1 MVTYADLGLRRV
13 INAHNTLTMLGGS
26 IMPPPVRAAMDDAA
40 GQFVDM
46 TELAEAASQRAAALT
61 RNEDALIVGSASAG
75 LMLSSLAAMTGRDQR
90 LLWHVLEKGAG
101 VLDGRE
107 IIIQRAHRIPYDN
120 VLTLAGAQVVEVGN
134 AIQTFGW
141 ELEAAIGPRTAAIL
155 YVAGEHL
162 TEGALPLEEV
172 LGTAEAARVPVIVD
186 GAAQLPPRE
195 NLWRFTQAGAAVAL
209 FSGGKEIRGPQASG
223 LMVGR
228 RDFLDA
234 VRMHAVPWQRFGRV
248 AKVGKEETIGLL
260 TALELWLERDL
271 DADLQR
277 AEAMTAQWVR
287 AWSDIDGLHAARDWP
302 GEAGRPMPRVRLEW
316 PAGRFPPAR
325 VLADQLATGV
335 EPIVVFVAGAHAMW
349 LNAELVDDADV
360 QTVTRRVAEV
370 FTGSGSAGR

>member
-1 MVTYADLGLRRV
+1 MTYADLGLRRV
-13 INAHNTLTMLGGS
+13 INAHNTLTVLGGS
-26 IMPPPVRAAMDDAA
+26 IMPPAVRAAMNEAA

-46 TELAEAASQRAAALT
+46 TELAVAASQRAAALT
-61 RNEDALIVGSASAG
+61 RNEDALVVGSASAG
-75 LMLSSLAAMTGRDQR
+75 LMLSALAAMTGPDQR
-90 LLWHVLEKGAG
+90 LLWRVLEHGTG
-101 VLDGRE
+101 VLDRRE

-162 TEGALPLEEV
+162 TEGALPMEEV
-172 LGTAEAARVPVIVD
+172 LSTAQPAGVPVIVD

-195 NLWRFTQAGAAVAL
+195 NLWRFTQAGAAAAL

-234 VRMHAVPWQRFGRV
+234 VRMHAFPWQRFGRV

-271 DADLQR
+271 DADLR
-277 AEAMTAQWVR
+277 RVEAVTTEWVR
-287 AWSDIDGLHAARDWP
+287 AWSEIDGLAAVRDWP

-316 PAGRFPPAR
+316 PAGRFPPAQ
-325 VLADQLATGV
+325 VIADQLAGGA
-335 EPIVVFVAGAHAMW
+335 EPIVVFVADPHAIW
-349 LNAELVDDADV
+349 LNAELVDDTDV
-360 QTVTRRVAEV
+360 QTVSRRVGEV
-370 FTGSGSAGR
+370 FASSGSAR

>member
-1 MVTYADLGLRRV
+1 MVTYEDLGVRRV
-13 INAHNTLTMLGGS
+13 INAHNTLTVLGGS
-26 IMPPPVRAAMDDAA
+26 IMPPAVRAAMNEAA

-75 LMLSSLAAMTGRDQR
+75 LMLSALAAMTGTDQR
-90 LLWHVLEKGAG
+90 LLWHVLEHGAG
-101 VLDGRE
+101 ALNRRE
-107 IIIQRAHRIPYDN
+107 IIMQRAHRIPYDN

-134 AIQTFGW
+134 AIQTFDW
-141 ELEAAIGPRTAAIL
+141 EVEAAITSRTAAVL

-172 LGTAEAARVPVIVD
+172 LAIAETAGVPVIVD
-186 GAAQLPPRE
+186 GAAQLPPQE

-223 LMVGR
+223 LMVGQKA
-228 RDFLDA
+228 FLDA
-234 VRMHAVPWQRFGRV
+234 VRMHAFPHQRFGRV
-248 AKVGKEETIGLL
+248 AKAGKEETIGLL

-271 DADLQR
+271 DADLQHV
-277 AEAMTAQWVR
+277 ESITAAWVQ
-287 AWSDIDGLHAARDWP
+287 AWSGIDHVAAVRDWP

-316 PAGRFPPAR
+316 PAGTYPPAR
-325 VLADQLATGV
+325 VIAEELAAAA
-335 EPIVVFVAGAHAMW
+335 EPIVVFVAGVHAIW

-360 QTVTRRVAEV
+360 GTVTRRVAEV
-370 FTGSGSAGR
+370 FAGRGSAAR

>member
-1 MVTYADLGLRRV
+1 MVTYADLGVRRV

-26 IMPPPVRAAMDDAA
+26 IMLPAVRAAMDEAA

-46 TELAEAASQRAAALT
+46 AELARAASDRVAALT

-75 LMLSSLAAMTGRDQR
+75 LMLSALAAMTGDDQR
-90 LLWHVLEKGAG
+90 RLWQVLEYGAG
-101 VLDGRE
+101 ALGRRE

-141 ELEAAIGPRTAAIL
+141 ELEAAVTPRTAAIL

-162 TEGALPLEEV
+162 TEAALPLEEV
-172 LGTAEAARVPVIVD
+172 LEIAQAAPVPVIVD

-223 LMVGR
+223 LMVGKKE
-228 RDFLDA
+228 FLDA
-234 VRMHAVPWQRFGRV
+234 VRMHAFPWQRFGRV

-271 DADLQR
+271 DADLRR
-277 AEAMTAQWVR
+277 AEAVTAQWVR
-287 AWSDIDGLHAARDWP
+287 AWSEIDAVDAVRDWP
-302 GEAGRPMPRVRLEW
+302 GEAGRPMPRVRLQW
-316 PAGRFPPAR
+316 PAGSYPPA
-325 VLADQLATGV
+325 AAIAEQLAAGT
-335 EPIVVFVAGAHAMW
+335 EPIVVFVADPRAIW

-360 QTVTRRVAEV
+360 QTVTRRVTEA
-370 FTGSGSAGR
+370 FTRAGGAGR